1 MDKMFD
7 VGKIVNTHGVRGEVR
22 VIKMTDY
29 DERFSVGSSL
39 YLVKENELPVKVT
52 IAGHRVHKQ
61 FDLIHF
67 EGLTTINDVE
77 HFKDAYLKINEKQLP
92 HLKKGEFF
100 HHDIIGCQMQT
111 TDGDHLGT
119 ITSILSPGANDVWV
133 VEQSSG
139 KELLIP
145 YIKEVVKSVDIEE
158 KKVMIELMEGLL
170 D

>member
-1 MDKMFD
+1 MEQMFD

-29 DERFSVGSSL
+29 SDRFNIGNSL
-39 YLVKENELPVKVT
+39 YIVQENELPVEVT

-61 FDLIHF
+61 FELIHF
-67 EGLTTINDVE
+67 EGLTNINDVE
-77 HFKDAYLKINEKQLP
+77 HFKGAYLKVSENQLP
-92 HLKKGEFF
+92 HLDKGEFYY
-100 HHDIIGCQMQT
+100 HDIIGCEMYT
-111 TDGDHLGT
+111 TDGDNLGT

-133 VEQSSG
+133 VEQPSG

-145 YIKEVVKSVDIEE
+145 YIREVVKSVDIEE
-158 KKVMIELMEGLL
+158 KEVMIELMEGLL